1 VKAFERIST
10 AATGLATYV
19 RVRRTG
25 TRFPDRERFLAW
37 QQRRLFKWLTAAPH
51 RVDAY
56 RNLPRGMPLG
66 SYPVID
72 KEKLMGRFEA
82 YNQPRITAA
91 TGWRAFDGSRMVG
104 PYHVGASTGTSGN
117 RGLYVISEKERFAW
131 LGAILAKTLPDIWK
145 PGAPRERVAV
155 ILPLH
160 TRLYDAAN
168 DTGRISLRFFNLQDG
183 PEAWVDELL
192 SFSPTTLIAPPKI
205 LAWLASR
212 WTAPP
217 IRRAY
222 AGAEVLDPTDR
233 QVIESSFGIS
243 LGQIY
248 MATEGLMGVSCAHG
262 NLHLAEDIMH
272 FELEPVGEDLV
283 SPIITDFS
291 RRTQVMLRYRM
302 NDLLRLSSMSCPC
315 GNPCQVVSEIVGR
328 ADDCFRFQQHGRSVM
343 ITPDVMRNAILDAD
357 RSIHDFRLT
366 QESGSEVSLTLPLE
380 VSQSGLEAAAA
391 DLARTF
397 EQRGLE
403 VHLRTHRAG
412 LPLETDRKLR
422 RVRVAR
428 SEVSPKAISTKISS

>member
-1 VKAFERIST
+1 VKAFEKVV
-10 AATGLATYV
+10 AAAAGIATYM
-19 RVRRTG
+19 RVRRTA
-25 TRFPDRERFLAW
+25 TQFSSREDFLGW
-37 QQRRLFKWLTAAPH
+37 QQRRLSRWLALAPH
-51 RVDAY
+51 RVNAY
-56 RNLPRGMPLG
+56 QDLPRGLPLG
-66 SYPVID
+66 SYPKLD
-72 KEKLMGRFEA
+72 KEALMGRFEA
-82 YNQPRITAA
+82 YNRPRITASA
-91 TGWRAFDGSRMVG
+91 GWRAFDGSRMISS
-104 PYHVGASTGTSGN
+104 YHVGASTGTSGN

-183 PEAWVDELL
+183 PAAWIDELL

-205 LAWLASR
+205 LAWLADR
-212 WTAPP
+212 WTAAP

-233 QVIESSFGIS
+233 QLIESSFGIS

-262 NLHLAEDIMH
+262 SLHLAEDIMH
-272 FELEPVGEDLV
+272 FEFEPVGEGLV

-302 NDLLRLSSMSCPC
+302 NDLLRLSSEPCSC

-328 ADDCFRFQQHGRSVM
+328 SDDCFRFQRHGHSVM

-366 QESGSEVSLTLPLE
+366 QESDDKVVLTLPMAA
-380 VSQSGLEAAAA
+380 SQLSLEAAANA
-391 DLARTF
+391 LARLF
-397 EQRGLE
+397 DQRQLD
-403 VHLRTHRAG
+403 VRLQARQDD

-422 RVRVAR
+422 RVRVLH
-428 SEVSPKAISTKISS
+428 SVSSPQANSTKISS